1 MSETWIQIVGVTI
14 FMAIVLI
21 AILRMRSPSKG
32 GDAMS
37 SVLEETEK
45 ILNPKVKEMREA
57 KDKAKREGRIRQAG
71 DGDGDGDAR
80 GD

>member
-1 MSETWIQIVGVTI
+1 MSQTGIQIIGVAI
-14 FMAIVLI
+14 FLSLALI
-21 AILRMRSPSKG
+21 AIMRMRSPSKG

-45 ILNPKVKEMREA
+45 ILNPKVKEMRQA
-57 KDKAKREGRIRQAG
+57 KEKAKREGRIRQAG
-71 DGDGDGDAR
+71 DEDGDGQ

>member
-1 MSETWIQIVGVTI
+1 MSGTWIQILCVGVL
-14 FMAIVLI
+14 VLI
-21 AILRMRSPSKG
+21 LVLGIVRMKSPSKG

-45 ILNPKVKEMREA
+45 ILNPKVKEMRQA

-71 DGDGDGDAR
+71 DGDGKDG
-80 GD
+80 